1 METIKILRKK
11 HIIPKDVVMLKG
23 DINYTEVIFQNG
35 NKLIVAKTLK
45 RLNDTFSE
53 FGFFRVN
60 KSNIINIRF
69 LTNTYENFSVVKLKN
84 NIELNVSRRRRED
97 LKAFIYASQQ

>member
-1 METIKILRKK
+1 MKTIRILHKK
-11 HIIPKDVVMLKG
+11 QVVPRDIVMLKG
-23 DINYTEVIFQNG
+23 DINYTELIFQDG
-35 NKLIVAKTLK
+35 KKIIVAKTLK

-69 LTNTYENFSVVKLKN
+69 LSNTYENYSVVKLKN
-84 NIELNVSRRRRED
+84 NIELNVSRRRRDE
-97 LKAFIYASQQ
+97 LKAFIYANQK